1 MSKTYTKNPLLFIA
15 VIVVTVLSFLCVQ
28 YVFLADDHLSDDEFE
43 TLLIGLAVGAVIM
56 VTSTF
61 VFLLPSDTKP
71 SYGPDVKKQLAAMG
85 YEYISERNMTSI
97 ESMLYTERLNQFLV
111 ENRIARGS
119 MEEWHRVYHIRTE
132 AQDEFELITE
142 VYKYSKDNYELNI
155 LKAVRLD
162 S

>member
-1 MSKTYTKNPLLFIA
+1 MSKPSTKNPLLFIA

-56 VTSTF
+56 VISTF
-61 VFLLPSDTKP
+61 VFLQTSDRKP
-71 SYGPDVKKQLAAMG
+71 SYGPDVKKQLAGLG

-97 ESMLYTERLNQFLV
+97 ESMLYTERLNNYLV
-111 ENRIARGS
+111 LNRIARGS

-142 VYKYSKDNYELNI
+142 VYMHSKDNYELNI
-155 LKAVRLD
+155 LKANRVE
-162 S
+162 